1 MQHNHY
7 NVQKSRLST
16 KRIKHYIYY
25 TPHSSA
31 MKNFLSFDFRIYLAT
46 RLCRGRPVGKYS
58 CKTSAYLFMTHDIYI
73 VETRTNKH
81 KHTDLLL

>member
-1 MQHNHY
+1 MY
-7 NVQKSRLST
+7 
-16 KRIKHYIYY
+16 YIYY

-31 MKNFLSFDFRIYLAT
+31 MNIFLSIDLRIYLAT

-58 CKTSAYLFMTHDIYI
+58 SKTSAYLCMTRDIYI

-81 KHTDLLL
+81 KHTDAFL